1 MANTKISALGSGSTP
16 QAADEFVIA
25 RAGANYKL
33 TYASLFANVPS
44 ITIDDAN
51 FNLDIVSS
59 NPRITLDSGDYIEWL
74 RTTNVLS
81 LPGNIGIGTTTP
93 DVVTG
98 SARAMTLSTGATT
111 GYASFELQG
120 RQTTDTAVGV
130 IRFLNVANYVGQIGV
145 VRSGADNSA
154 EFRILLANAGTIA
167 LKFAVAKD
175 GTTYFCGDANLYL
188 WVSAGNPIFNLDST
202 DFLTYD
208 RANNGLALY
217 VGGTPRFQMGNGYT
231 VTYNNGTPAM
241 WMVDSSKGANL
252 KNVRILNNA
261 QDIIFS
267 KVNDDFATATELGRF
282 ASNGRV
288 MANAATPFGTLTAAT
303 NGAGASA
310 GTLSNA
316 PAAGNPTKWVPF
328 DDNGTTR
335 YIPMW

>member
-1 MANTKISALGSGSTP
+1 VSTFYAGQLDYIAKLNDLVSGALVH
-16 QAADEFVIA
+16 AKVA
-25 RAGANYKL
+25 
-33 TYASLFANVPS
+33 
-44 ITIDDAN
+44 IDDAN

-154 EFRILLANAGTIA
+154 EFRLLLANAGTTA

-175 GTTYFCGDANLYL
+175 GSAYFAGD
-188 WVSAGNPIFNLDST
+188 SAFYVGLSGGNPVFTMDTGDYLS
-202 DFLTYD
+202 YD
-208 RANNGLALY
+208 RSGNSFMFGIG
-217 VGGTPRFQMGNGYT
+217 GGTRFQIGNGFAII
-231 VTYNNGTPAM
+231 YNNGVPNQ
-241 WMVDSSKGANL
+241 WFVDTSKGVNL
-252 KNVRILNNA
+252 KNGRIELNT
-261 QDIIFS
+261 QDFIFY
-267 KVNDDFATATELGRF
+267 KVNDDFATSTEIGRIA
-282 ASNGRV
+282 ASGKIMGKNG
-288 MANAATPFGTLTAAT
+288 TPFGTLTTAT